1 MTGAIV
7 QLLSVK
13 SRLKRNLVQR
23 DQERK
28 VQNGNVQMTNSTTL
42 SGRPSLPVT
51 RYRLFKVFAA
61 KGSRPELF
69 AGQLRVGARGLPT
82 GRAGFLM
89 KLASAWQRPCSSRI
103 STTPPALYLLD
114 FWRARGDSNS

>member
-1 MTGAIV
+1 MTGAIG
-7 QLLSVK
+7 QLLRVK

-28 VQNGNVQMTNSTTL
+28 VRNGSVQMTSSTTL
-42 SGRPSLPVT
+42 SGKPSLPAM

-69 AGQLRVGARGLPT
+69 AG
-82 GRAGFLM
+82 
-89 KLASAWQRPCSSRI
+89 
-103 STTPPALYLLD
+103 
-114 FWRARGDSNS
+114 

>member
-1 MTGAIV
+1 MTRATG

-42 SGRPSLPVT
+42 SGKPSLPAT
-51 RYRLFKVFAA
+51 RYRLLKVFAA
-61 KGSRPELF
+61 KGSRPNCS
-69 AGQLRVGARGLPT
+69 
-82 GRAGFLM
+82 RANCASVPLGFQPEE
-89 KLASAWQRPCSSRI
+89 SAFSR
-103 STTPPALYLLD
+103 
-114 FWRARGDSNS
+114 N

>member
-1 MTGAIV
+1 MTGATS

-42 SGRPSLPVT
+42 SGKPSLPAT

-69 AGQLRVGARGLPT
+69 AG
-82 GRAGFLM
+82 
-89 KLASAWQRPCSSRI
+89 
-103 STTPPALYLLD
+103 
-114 FWRARGDSNS
+114 

>member
-1 MTGAIV
+1 MTGAIG

-13 SRLKRNLVQR
+13 SRLKRDLVQR

-42 SGRPSLPVT
+42 SGKPSRPAT

-61 KGSRPELF
+61 
-69 AGQLRVGARGLPT
+69 
-82 GRAGFLM
+82 RAFPDKIDHSLSWSGM
-89 KLASAWQRPCSSRI
+89 QRIRIERSWSETRRWPRINYRRCTPLA
-103 STTPPALYLLD
+103 
-114 FWRARGDSNS
+114 